1 MCLKNRRLPLNLLKL
16 LLLLKG
22 TNTTL
27 MFTTHIGDNVLFAA
41 RLLFGLMSF

>member
-16 LLLLKG
+16 PLALKG

-27 MFTTHIGDNVLFAA
+27 MFTTHIGGDVLSAA
-41 RLLFGLMSF
+41 RLLFGVMSF